1 MPALS
6 TEPVGWGIAKGG
18 RLPFTPALVLV
29 VPEPSPRPTCAGL
42 CDSACCTGEDGAEA
56 GCWGFLAH
64 PRLSLVPRPWIQD
77 IEGVS
82 AKNACS
88 PSKTRAFVPKGK
100 VPTKRWQKGK
110 GQVFLAG
117 SSSH

>member
-1 MPALS
+1 M
-6 TEPVGWGIAKGG
+6 
-18 RLPFTPALVLV
+18 
-29 VPEPSPRPTCAGL
+29 
-42 CDSACCTGEDGAEA
+42 GAEA